1 MEEKI
6 DISRML
12 DSSGRIEQFPKKKGS
27 RTAVL
32 EYLADKFE
40 EDRAY
45 REKEVNEILEE
56 WHTFGDFF
64 LLRREL
70 IEHKLLNRKPD
81 GSCYWRPKKQEE
93 ER

>member
-1 MEEKI
+1 MEDRI

-12 DSSGRIEQFPKKKGS
+12 DSSGRIQHFPKKKGS

-32 EYLADKFE
+32 EYLADKFTK
-40 EDRAY
+40 DREY
-45 REKEVNEILEE
+45 TEKEVNEICER

-70 IEHKLLNRKPD
+70 IEHGLLSRKPD
-81 GSCYWRPKKQEE
+81 GSCYWRPEKQQE
-93 ER
+93 